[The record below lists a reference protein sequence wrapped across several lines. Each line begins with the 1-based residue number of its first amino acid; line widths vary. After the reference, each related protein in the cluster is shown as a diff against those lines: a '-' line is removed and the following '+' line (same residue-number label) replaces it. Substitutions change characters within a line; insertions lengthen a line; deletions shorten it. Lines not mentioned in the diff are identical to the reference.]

1 VERRAFRPSRR
12 PQILAIVV
20 RSPRVGVG
28 SAIANEM
35 RIWLK
40 PTANLIDWKKMG
52 YFLGCGSEDLGSGL
66 FWFQKQKGMG
76 EVGQPFPIGVPKSNG
91 ESRR

>member
-1 VERRAFRPSRR
+1 
-12 PQILAIVV
+12 
-20 RSPRVGVG
+20 VGVG

-35 RIWLK
+35 RILLK

-66 FWFQKQKGMG
+66 FWPQKQKGMG

-91 ESRR
+91 ESRQ